1 MISKVRYK
9 TQLKLKRY
17 LIYFLSCII
26 NFAALLWRK
35 KAVMNLNI
43 GEASPVKA
51 VQQELQSVELGSVNS
66 VLSLLCIAWRVA
78 ATLAA
83 A

>member
-1 MISKVRYK
+1 MISSVEYK
-9 TQLKLKRY
+9 LQLKLNRY
-17 LIYFLSCII
+17 LMYFLSCII
-26 NFAALLWRK
+26 YFAALFWRK
-35 KAVMNLNI
+35 KAMMNLNI
-43 GEASPVKA
+43 GAASPVKA
-51 VQQELQSVELGSVNS
+51 VQHELQSVELGSVNS

>member
-1 MISKVRYK
+1 M
-9 TQLKLKRY
+9 
-17 LIYFLSCII
+17 
-26 NFAALLWRK
+26 
-35 KAVMNLNI
+35 MNLNI
-43 GEASPVKA
+43 GAASPVKA
-51 VQQELQSVELGSVNS
+51 VQLELQSVELGSVNS

>member
-1 MISKVRYK
+1 
-9 TQLKLKRY
+9 
-17 LIYFLSCII
+17 
-26 NFAALLWRK
+26 
-35 KAVMNLNI
+35 MNLNI

>member
-1 MISKVRYK
+1 MISSVKYK
-9 TQLKLKRY
+9 LQLKLKRY
-17 LIYFLSCII
+17 LMYFLSCII
-26 NFAALLWRK
+26 YFAALLCRK